1 MTQIDQLQ
9 PVSIAAR
16 LRQRWPQIEQL
27 LAKGVRHADI
37 VAALQS
43 EGLPLT
49 LKTFRSYLYRQRRRQ
64 PTVVGQTTPLGTA
77 FLPPGTGGA
86 TPAQNTLP
94 SGATSVAMP
103 ENPASK
109 SARDR
114 RKAYA
119 KQFVDPELC
128 NPLFHHQEEDKS

>member
-27 LAKGVRHADI
+27 LTKGVRHMDI
-37 VAALQS
+37 VEALQA

-49 LKTFRSYLYRQRRRQ
+49 LKTFRAYLYRQRKTQ
-64 PTVVGQTTPLGTA
+64 PVAVEQTAA
-77 FLPPGTGGA
+77 FGSAALPPVSGGA
-86 TPAQNTLP
+86 KPAQNTLP
-94 SGATSVAMP
+94 SSTTSVAIP

-119 KQFVDPELC
+119 RQFVDPELC